1 MAAEMNKEVE
11 RSEGSTNVE
20 LQLRQLALVDRIIGL
35 ESEIAALKSNA
46 NTEELLASLRSTTTW
61 RIGSLV
67 LAPILWTR
75 RIPHSIRGRAR
86 GK

>member
-1 MAAEMNKEVE
+1 MATEINRGVTK
-11 RSEGSTNVE
+11 SEGPTHVE

-46 NTEELLASLRSTTTW
+46 NTEELLTTLRSTTTW

-67 LAPILWTR
+67 LAPILWIR
-75 RIPHSIRGRAR
+75 RIPHSFHGRAR